1 MWRRELIRN
10 KLYSLMLILLGAL
23 SILIE
28 YDGTFF
34 VFALI
39 LGLPLFFAKENWIM

>member
-1 MWRRELIRN
+1 MWRRELMRN
-10 KLYSLMLILLGAL
+10 KLYSIMLILLGAL

-34 VFALI
+34 VFALV
-39 LGLPLFFAKENWIM
+39 LGLPLFFARENWIM